1 MPPTNEP
8 DDKGAAG
15 TGAAPQTPPAT
26 QQPQAPSA
34 ATPQLPQLPEGYEA
48 IRTED
53 KNKLI
58 SQRDKAKSGA
68 DQETQGIVNALVQ
81 KDAVRDAMADPKFKE
96 NYPDVSF
103 QELLDANPMS
113 DDDITEIA
121 KTRQARYEEV
131 KQAHVSK
138 VQRAETPTISAADK
152 AAREAELRKP
162 AKKSRFQD
170 AVKLALT
177 QVKN

>member
-1 MPPTNEP
+1 MPPKNEP
-8 DDKGAAG
+8 
-15 TGAAPQTPPAT
+15 AAPSSVEPTGTPPV
-26 QQPQAPSA
+26 
-34 ATPQLPQLPEGYEA
+34 ATPPKNEPAVTPNTQVPDGFEL

-58 SQRDKAKSGA
+58 SQRDKAKAGG
-68 DQETQGIVNALVQ
+68 DPQTEVIVNALLQ
-81 KDAVRDAMADPKFKE
+81 KDAVRDAMADPAFKE

-103 QELLDANPMS
+103 KELLDANPMS
-113 DDDITEIA
+113 DEEITEIA

-138 VQRAETPTISAADK
+138 VQRAETPTISQADK
-152 AAREAELRKP
+152 AAKEAELAKP
-162 AKKSRFQD
+162 SKKSRFQD
-170 AVKLALT
+170 AMRLART